1 MTGDRLPDTDW
12 VSRYCRPRQV
22 LDGEPLP
29 AAFMPRN
36 GEEYLSVN
44 WLEYFSAP
52 ASADRINQ
60 VRETMQSAGFRLSRN
75 GLFAALQIGL
85 SRAEVKDKFEVDIEF
100 VHEPLPSD
108 GSHAGI
114 YGLPVHDYA
123 LLSDVATCLAHHVTD
138 QGLLQRIE

>member
-1 MTGDRLPDTDW
+1 MTGDRLPDTDR

-29 AAFMPRN
+29 AAFMPRD

-44 WLEYFSAP
+44 WLEYFSASS
-52 ASADRINQ
+52 SADQISQ

-75 GLFAALQIGL
+75 GLFAILQIGV
-85 SRAEVKDKFEVDIEF
+85 SRAEVKDKFEVEIEF
-100 VHEPLPSD
+100 VHEPLPND

-114 YGLPVHDYA
+114 YGLPTHDYE
-123 LLSDVATCLAHHVTD
+123 LLSDIATQLAYHVTD
-138 QGLLQRIE
+138 QGLLRGIE